1 MLLSIHVKNFALI
14 NDANITLGDGLNILT
29 GETGAGKSILIDAV
43 NVALGGKTAKN
54 IVRSG
59 ADYALVELVFIE
71 NRETQISLLE
81 SMDIYPDEG
90 TLIISRRVFNGRSV
104 CKINDET
111 VTAAKI
117 RNVTELLIDIHG
129 QHEHQS
135 LLNKIK
141 HLEILDEYCRDKFG
155 DTMNKLEAAY
165 NEYTRLGNELDNFEI
180 ADNERFREIDILK
193 YEINEITAASLKE
206 GEEEELINE
215 FRKLSNGRTIA
226 EALNEALNLIGYDSY
241 DGSGEHIGRAVK
253 YLKDAC
259 LLDTALEDITS
270 QLESADDIL
279 SGVCR
284 DIKEYTDSLVYDPK
298 TLADI
303 EKRLDIIHN
312 MQAKYGSTIDKILS
326 ALSEKQSRLDMLE
339 QFEVQR
345 AKVEDA
351 YVEAESK
358 VMAYAAQISNIRKK
372 ESVVLT
378 ELIKQALKDLNFLD
392 VQFYMNFS
400 KKDSVSRNGYDEL
413 EFLISTNPGE
423 ELKPLGQVASGGE
436 LSRIM
441 LAIKTVLADSDD
453 IETLIFD
460 EIDTG
465 ISGRTAQKVAE
476 KLALI
481 ALRHQVICITHL
493 PQIAAMADNHFR
505 IIKTVENGK
514 TVTKISE
521 LAASEQIEELARLLG
536 GAVITDTVLNN
547 AREMK
552 SLVNDI
558 KKQILK

>member
-54 IVRSG
+54 VVRSG
-59 ADYALVELVFIE
+59 ADSALVELVFIE
-71 NRETQISLLE
+71 NRDERITLLE
-81 SMDIYPDEG
+81 SMDIYPEDG
-90 TLIISRRVFNGRSV
+90 TIIISRRVLNGRSV

-111 VTAAKI
+111 VTASKI
-117 RNVTELLIDIHG
+117 RKVTELLIDIHG

-135 LLNKIK
+135 LLNKSK

-155 DTMNKLEAAY
+155 DVKDKLEEAY
-165 NEYTRLGNELDNFEI
+165 KEYTRLGDELDEFEL
-180 ADNERFREIDILK
+180 DEDERLREVDFLK
-193 YEINEITAASLKE
+193 YEISEITSAALKE
-206 GEEEELINE
+206 GEEEDLTNE
-215 FRKLSNGRTIA
+215 FRKLSNGRSIA
-226 EALNEALNLIGYDSY
+226 QDLSEVIGLIGYDSY
-241 DGSGEHIGRAVK
+241 DGAGERIGRAVK
-253 YLKDAC
+253 YLRDAC
-259 LLDTALEDITS
+259 VLDTDLEDITN
-270 QLESADDIL
+270 QLESVDDIL

-284 DIKEYTDSLVYDPK
+284 DIKEYTDNLVYDPK
-298 TLADI
+298 TLSDI
-303 EKRLDIIHN
+303 EKRLDVIHN
-312 MQAKYGSTIDKILS
+312 MQAKYGSTVEKILT
-326 ALSEKQSRLDMLE
+326 ALEEKQSRLDMLE
-339 QFEVQR
+339 QFEVR
-345 AKVEDA
+345 KAEVEDA

-358 VMAYAAQISNIRKK
+358 VIAYASQISSIRKK

-378 ELIKQALKDLNFLD
+378 ELIKQTLKDLNFLE

-400 KKDSVSRNGYDEL
+400 KKDGVGRNGYDEL

-423 ELKPLGQVASGGE
+423 DLKPLGQVASGGE

-476 KLALI
+476 KLGLI
-481 ALRHQVICITHL
+481 AKKHQVICITHL

-514 TVTKISE
+514 TVTKIAE
-521 LAASEQIEELARLLG
+521 LDSSEQTEELARLLG
-536 GAVITDTVLNN
+536 GAVITDAVLNN

-552 SLVNDI
+552 NLVNDF
-558 KKQILK
+558 KNKF

>member
-14 NDANITLGDGLNILT
+14 DDANITLGDGLNILT

-43 NVALGGKTAKN
+43 NVALGGKTAKTV
-54 IVRSG
+54 VRNG
-59 ADYALVELVFIE
+59 ADSALVELVFIE
-71 NRETQISLLE
+71 NREERIALLE
-81 SMDIYPDEG
+81 ALDIYPEDG
-90 TLIISRRVFNGRSV
+90 AIIVSRRVFNGRSV

-117 RNVTELLIDIHG
+117 RKATELLIDIHG

-135 LLNKIK
+135 LLNKSK

-155 DTMNKLEAAY
+155 DIKDKLEEAY
-165 NEYTRLGNELDNFEI
+165 KEYTRLGNELDEFEI
-180 ADNERFREIDILK
+180 NDDERIREIDFLK
-193 YEINEITAASLKE
+193 YEINEITAASLRE
-206 GEEEELINE
+206 GEEEELTNE
-215 FRKLSNGRTIA
+215 FRKLSNGRSIA
-226 EALNEALNLIGYDSY
+226 EALNEAVNLIGYDSF
-241 DGSGEHIGRAVK
+241 DGAGERVGRAVK
-253 YLKDAC
+253 YLRDAC
-259 LLDTALEDITS
+259 TLDADLEDIAG

-279 SGVCR
+279 SCVCR
-284 DIKEYTDSLVYDPK
+284 DIKEYTDNLVYDPK
-298 TLADI
+298 TLSDI

-312 MQAKYGSTIDKILS
+312 MQAKYGASIEKILT
-326 ALSEKQSRLDMLE
+326 AKEEKENRLDMLE
-339 QFEVQR
+339 QFEVR
-345 AKVEDA
+345 KAEVEDA

-358 VMAYAAQISNIRKK
+358 VIAYASRISSIRQK

-378 ELIKQALKDLNFLD
+378 ELIKKTLKDLNFLE

-400 KKDSVSRNGYDEL
+400 KRDGVGRNGYDEL

-423 ELKPLGQVASGGE
+423 ELKPLAQVASGGE

-476 KLALI
+476 KLGLI
-481 ALRHQVICITHL
+481 AVKHQVICITHL

-514 TVTKISE
+514 TVTKIAE
-521 LAASEQIEELARLLG
+521 LDAFEQTEELARLLG
-536 GAVITDTVLNN
+536 GAVITDAVLNN

-552 SLVNDI
+552 NLVNDFKNKI
-558 KKQILK
+558 

>member
-43 NVALGGKTAKN
+43 NVALGGKTAKTV
-54 IVRSG
+54 VRSG
-59 ADYALVELVFIE
+59 ADSALVELVFIE
-71 NRETQISLLE
+71 NREERIALLE
-81 SMDIYPDEG
+81 TMDIYPEDG
-90 TLIISRRVFNGRSV
+90 TIIISRRVFNGRSV

-117 RNVTELLIDIHG
+117 RKATELLIDIHG

-135 LLNKIK
+135 LLNKSK

-155 DTMNKLEAAY
+155 DIKDKLEDAY
-165 NEYTRLGNELDNFEI
+165 KEYTRLGDELDNFEI
-180 ADNERFREIDILK
+180 NDDERLREIDFLK

-206 GEEEELINE
+206 GEEEELTNE
-215 FRKLSNGRTIA
+215 FRKLSNGRSIA
-226 EALNEALNLIGYDSY
+226 QHLSEAVSLIGYDSY
-241 DGSGEHIGRAVK
+241 DGAGERIGRAVK
-253 YLKDAC
+253 YLREASQ
-259 LLDTALEDITS
+259 LDSDLEEITS
-270 QLESADDIL
+270 QLESVDDIL
-279 SGVCR
+279 SCVCR
-284 DIKEYTDSLVYDPK
+284 DINEYTDNLVYDPK
-298 TLADI
+298 TLSEI
-303 EKRLDIIHN
+303 EKRLDVIHN
-312 MQAKYGSTIDKILS
+312 MQAKYGSTVEKILS
-326 ALSEKQSRLDMLE
+326 ALEEKQNRLDMLA
-339 QFEVQR
+339 QFEVR
-345 AKVEDA
+345 KAEVEDA

-358 VMAYAAQISNIRKK
+358 VMAYASQISNIRKK

-378 ELIKQALKDLNFLD
+378 ELIKQTLKDLNFLE

-400 KKDSVSRNGYDEL
+400 KKDGVGRNGYDEL

-476 KLALI
+476 KLGLI
-481 ALRHQVICITHL
+481 AIKHQVICITHL

-505 IIKTVENGK
+505 IMKTVENGK
-514 TVTKISE
+514 TVTKINE
-521 LAASEQIEELARLLG
+521 LDVSEQTEELARLLG
-536 GAVITDTVLNN
+536 GAVITDAVLNN

-552 SLVNDI
+552 NLVTDFKNKI
-558 KKQILK
+558 